1 MELQRQEQ
9 DKLLSCVILAFLF
22 SREISLVFTNLKAD
36 GQPKLCLS
44 CQGHASCIWRL
55 CESLFPDC
63 FHYVDKL
70 LENLQDEIQ
79 GKCCSCET
87 ALCVLK

>member
-22 SREISLVFTNLKAD
+22 SREISMVFTNLKAD
-36 GQPKLCLS
+36 DQPKHCFS
-44 CQGHASCIWRL
+44 CQGQASCIWRF

-63 FHYVDKL
+63 FNYMDKL
-70 LENLQDEIQ
+70 LENLKDEMQ
-79 GKCCSCET
+79 GKCCSCEP